1 MTTHQPARRAALQL
15 GLALAAG
22 VAQASAWARNAT
34 TDKPGDTG
42 PNRAH
47 KVEVLGHRGACALR
61 PEHTLASYAQAIH
74 DGADFVEPDLV
85 CTKDGVLVARHENN
99 LSETTDV
106 AHHAAFAS
114 RRTRKSIDGNVEEG
128 WFVEDF
134 TLAELKRLRAI
145 ERIPLIRPGN
155 TAYNGQFQV
164 PTFEEIIEFV
174 AAQSATVG
182 RVIGLVPELKHS
194 SYHAAIGL
202 ALEDRF
208 VQTVQAHHYTRTQPL
223 IVQSFELSNLKVLRD
238 KLGRRDGLR
247 LMQLVGAPNMP
258 TADSVAAGKPQ
269 LFESVLSPEGLKALA
284 GHVDV
289 LAPPTRML
297 IPWDSAQR
305 QLPPTHLIADAHA
318 AGLQVHTWTL
328 RPENRFMAADF
339 RSDAGE
345 NARHEAGAIA
355 EARSFIAAGVDG
367 FFADDPAL
375 ARKAV
380 G

>member
-1 MTTHQPARRAALQL
+1 MTPHQPARRTALQL
-15 GLALAAG
+15 GLALAG
-22 VAQASAWARNAT
+22 GLAQGPAFAQGAPSA
-34 TDKPGDTG
+34 
-42 PNRAH
+42 NRAR

-61 PEHTLASYAQAIH
+61 PEHTLASYAQAIL

-85 CTKDGVLVARHENN
+85 STKDGVLVARHENN

-106 AHHAAFAS
+106 ARHAAFAS
-114 RRTRKSIDGNVEEG
+114 RRTRKTIDGNVEEG

-134 TLAELKRLRAI
+134 TLAELKRLRAV
-145 ERIPLIRPGN
+145 ERIPQIRPGN
-155 TAYNGQFQV
+155 TAYDGQFQV

-194 SYHAAIGL
+194 SYHTAIGL
-202 ALEDRF
+202 SLEDRF
-208 VQTVQAHHYTRTQPL
+208 VQTVQAHHHTRTQPL
-223 IVQSFELSNLKVLRD
+223 IVQSFELANLKVVRE
-238 KLGRRDGLR
+238 KLGRREGLR

-269 LFESVLSPEGLKALA
+269 LFETVLTPQGLKALA

-297 IPWDSAQR
+297 IPWDAAQR
-305 QLPPTHLIADAHA
+305 QLPPTRLIADAHA

-328 RPENRFMAADF
+328 RPENRFLAADF
-339 RSDAGE
+339 RSEAGE
-345 NARHEAGAIA
+345 NARHEAGDIA

-367 FFADDPAL
+367 FFADDPGL
-375 ARKAV
+375 ARKALA
-380 G
+380 